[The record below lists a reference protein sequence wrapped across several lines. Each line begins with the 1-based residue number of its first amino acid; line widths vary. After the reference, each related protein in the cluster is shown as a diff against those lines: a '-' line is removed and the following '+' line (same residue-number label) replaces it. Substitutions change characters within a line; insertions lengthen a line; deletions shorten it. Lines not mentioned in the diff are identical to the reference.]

1 MANITTVKE
10 LAVKIAEMRKAQQ
23 IFSSYSQA
31 QVDKI
36 CHAVATAAIQ
46 ARISLAK
53 LAVQETQMGI
63 LEDKILKNHIAAEF
77 VYHKYRNLKTCGI
90 LETNEELGMQKVAAP
105 VGLVGAIL
113 SVTSPTSVA
122 IFEILLCLKTRNAI
136 FVSPHPQAKACTC
149 AAVELCAEA
158 AYQAGAPKGIM
169 DCFSEP
175 TLELSTNLMES
186 VDFVLSTD
194 GEDMVWAKGASGEP
208 VKKASGGNCPVI
220 IHKSADLRSAA
231 CAIVQSKTFDAG
243 LLSASEQAV
252 IVVGNE
258 VAEQMKR
265 EFQKQGGYFLT
276 PEECASIRTVISDS

>member
-63 LEDKILKNHIAAEF
+63 LEDKILKNHVAAEF

-122 IFEILLCLKTRNAI
+122 IFEILLCR
-136 FVSPHPQAKACTC
+136 
-149 AAVELCAEA
+149 
-158 AYQAGAPKGIM
+158 
-169 DCFSEP
+169 
-175 TLELSTNLMES
+175 
-186 VDFVLSTD
+186 
-194 GEDMVWAKGASGEP
+194 
-208 VKKASGGNCPVI
+208 
-220 IHKSADLRSAA
+220 
-231 CAIVQSKTFDAG
+231 
-243 LLSASEQAV
+243 LL
-252 IVVGNE
+252 
-258 VAEQMKR
+258 
-265 EFQKQGGYFLT
+265 
-276 PEECASIRTVISDS
+276 